1 MLFPMEK
8 TPHKELDSQLAL
20 SILKYNNE
28 NLHSPELTR
37 KTWEEVLKY
46 AMVKADINVDI
57 IVPDFNLPKEQLEEG
72 IKGMHDWVI
81 HPMGLYFPPELQGKK
96 GRDILTK
103 TLKAVGMKEMYI
115 GNSLS
120 DVEEQ
125 TGWLIT
131 ENTLEAANL
140 NSMPKEVDNFFA
152 RQGRKRIGLNQ
163 YLTLA
168 LFLRLTTGHFP
179 DQNTVSF
186 LSNSSTDGGDGRVRF
201 SADGSLSI
209 DARLLPGLNP
219 RWGMRSVGVK

>member
-1 MLFPMEK
+1 MEK
-8 TPHKELDSQLAL
+8 TSHKELDSQLAL

-46 AMVKADINVDI
+46 AMANAGIDLDIV
-57 IVPDFNLPKEQLEEG
+57 VPDFNLPGEQLKVG
-72 IKGMHDWVI
+72 IKDMHNWDI
-81 HPMGLYFPPELQGKK
+81 NPMGLFFPTELQGKE

-103 TLKAVGMKEMYI
+103 TLEAVGMKEMYI

-120 DVEEQ
+120 EVKEQ

-131 ENTLEAANL
+131 ENTLDAPNL

-152 RQGRKRIGLNQ
+152 KQGRKRIGLNQ

-168 LFLRLTTGHFP
+168 LFLRFTTGHFP
-179 DQNTVSF
+179 DQNTVTF
-186 LSNSSTDGGDGRVRF
+186 LSNGSTDGGDGRARF
-201 SADGSLSI
+201 GADGRLSI
-209 DARLLPGLNP
+209 DARFLPGLNP
-219 RWGMRSVGVK
+219 HWGMRSVGVK